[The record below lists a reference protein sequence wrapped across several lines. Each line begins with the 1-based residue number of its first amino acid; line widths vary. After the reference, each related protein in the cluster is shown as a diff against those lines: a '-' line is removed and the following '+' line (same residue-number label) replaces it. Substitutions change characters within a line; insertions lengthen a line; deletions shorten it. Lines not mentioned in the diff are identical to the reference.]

1 MLKLAQLLKFIS
13 ELNPQNTP
21 TRLCFYNFL
30 KGLGNPDDILEKDL
44 IELFFSFC
52 LDYAHWA
59 SNKGQLGT
67 EVKYLLDNFNS
78 YYQQKFDISQ
88 IRFPQNIQI
97 IEIEQISDQIDAISC
112 YVATLCGPDD
122 KFKVVND
129 QNRRLV
135 SIILRADKTIEV
147 RVFDKKFTLRGGIL
161 EPLRKD
167 LVLYYDSNLEL
178 SSKHTHRIDVAPY
191 VTSQF
196 TYQDG
201 KVTGV
206 LLRGYVFQK
215 LQDFRSEKLTELTRL
230 HFAVKRLEQF
240 FIDRRTD
247 TYYQELIHQLER
259 TQALVQ
265 QGDPEAAKWSSSI
278 LGQAETALEHIYTND
293 KLLGLLVRDL
303 KHTVH
308 NKSFSREPGRN
319 YSNPAENP
327 DECLP
332 KSPLKKLDLTN

>member
-1 MLKLAQLLKFIS
+1 MLKVAQLLKFIS

-30 KGLGNPDDILEKDL
+30 KGIGNPEDILSKDL
-44 IELFFSFC
+44 IDLFFSSC

-59 SNKGQLGT
+59 SNKAQLST

-88 IRFPQNIQI
+88 VQFPQNIQL
-97 IEIEQISDQIDAISC
+97 IEIEQTKDQVDAVSC

-122 KFKVVND
+122 KFKVVSD
-129 QNRRLV
+129 QNRRIV
-135 SIILRADKTIEV
+135 SIVLRADRSLEV
-147 RVFDKKFTLRGGIL
+147 RIFDKKFVIRSGTL

-167 LVLYYDSNLEL
+167 LVLYFTPELEL

-196 TYQDG
+196 TFKEG
-201 KVTGV
+201 KATGV

-215 LQDFRSEKLTELTRL
+215 LQDFKSETLTELTRL
-230 HFAVKRLEQF
+230 HFAIKRLEQF

-247 TYYQELIHQLER
+247 TYYQEMIHHLER

-265 QGDPEAAKWSSSI
+265 QGDQEASKWSATI

-303 KHTVH
+303 KNTVQ
-308 NKSFSREPGRN
+308 NKLSSREPARN
-319 YSNPAENP
+319 DSNTAENLK
-327 DECLP
+327 EWLP
-332 KSPLKKLDLTN
+332 TNPRKKLDLTN